1 MLIKLMGS
9 VAATAIFASTAMA
22 QDAATTAPVAG
33 GEVVVDQAE
42 PQVDVEVPAPDVNVS
57 QSAPEVNV
65 EQPEP
70 TVSVQ
75 QAPPQVTVEQCAPTI
90 TVTQAPPT
98 VTVDIP
104 QPIVGVRMADPT
116 VEVVEGEPRVM
127 VDTPEPVVNYVAPEP
142 NIVVSD
148 AEAEVNVR
156 EAEAD
161 VDVDAAEEAQ
171 VNLTSEE
178 PQVDI
183 QEGGEADVNIAAAPE
198 PNVEIQDGGEAN
210 VDVNQEEPAVDVTG
224 AEMGAMEMREGY
236 EAADVTMLT
245 AETVEGVDIY
255 SADDEVIGQVN
266 DLVMTTDGQIEQ
278 VIVGVGGMLG
288 MGERDVA
295 FTMDD
300 VSFQQAV
307 EGEDLR
313 GYIAAPSAE
322 IEDMPEYEGVN

>member
-1 MLIKLMGS
+1 MLMKLMGS
-9 VAATAIFASTAMA
+9 VAASAIFATTAIA

-33 GEVVVDQAE
+33 GEVVVDQAD
-42 PQVDVEVPAPDVNVS
+42 PQVQVDVPAPDVSVS

-65 EQPEP
+65 DQPEP
-70 TVSVQ
+70 TVTVQ

-104 QPIVGVRMADPT
+104 QPIVGVRLADPT

-127 VDTPEPVVNYVAPEP
+127 VDTPAPIVNYVAPEP

-148 AEAEVNVR
+148 AEAQVNVR
-156 EAEAD
+156 EADATVA
-161 VDVDAAEEAQ
+161 VDTAEEAR
-171 VNLTSEE
+171 VNLTGGE

-183 QEGGEADVNIAAAPE
+183 QEGGEANVDIAAAPE
-198 PNVEIQDGGEAN
+198 PNVDIQDGGEVS

-224 AEMGAMEMREGY
+224 ARMGAMEMRQGY
-236 EAADVTMLT
+236 QAADVHMLT
-245 AETVEGVDIY
+245 AETVEGTDIY

-266 DLVMTTDGQIEQ
+266 DLIMTPDGQIEQ

-288 MGERDVA
+288 MGERDVS
-295 FTMDD
+295 FTMDE
-300 VSFQQAV
+300 VTFQQSV
-307 EGEDLR
+307 GGEELR
-313 GYIAAPSAE
+313 GYVAAPSAE
-322 IEDMPEYEGVN
+322 IENMPEYEGEN